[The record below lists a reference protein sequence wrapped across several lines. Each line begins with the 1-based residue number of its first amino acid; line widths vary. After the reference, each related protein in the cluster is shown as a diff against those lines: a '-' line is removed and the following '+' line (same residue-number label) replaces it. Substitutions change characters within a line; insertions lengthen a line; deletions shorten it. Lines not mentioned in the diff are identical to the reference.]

1 MQRPRFE
8 LPEALEMEILSK
20 LPVKSLTRFNY
31 VCKYWCSSFQ
41 TPHFISK
48 HHHNNL
54 NLLIKRY
61 DKESFLV
68 KQDVYLPLFKNE
80 VSVCGASHGLLC
92 LHDSSTD
99 KAAIWNP
106 STREFKILPPSSVQ
120 RPSYLPCIKGYR
132 TLNDVSFH
140 HIAFGFD
147 SKTDDY
153 KVIRFV
159 TLTFD
164 ISEEG
169 EIYRDFEFP
178 NVLQVELYSLR
189 SDSWKEIPF
198 PNYKP
203 TYIILGNNY
212 IDGISYWQTITGE
225 YDGFREIIL
234 SFDLRNEKFS
244 ILSIPEFVGYSP
256 KYYISLLVFN
266 GSLSVIFY
274 LSKETYTSLD
284 LWVTNDGVWTK
295 QFSIKSIPPFV
306 HPLGFGEN
314 GKLLLISS
322 KKEIFLVDPSTQE
335 LKELEI
341 MTYQDHFLLSI
352 SLHAYVE
359 SLIRINGIQEP
370 EEHIICRLVGDASNK
385 Y

>member
-8 LPEALEMEILSK
+8 LPEALVMEILSK
-20 LPVKSLTRFNY
+20 LPVKSLTRFNC
-31 VCKYWCSSFQ
+31 VC
-41 TPHFISK
+41 
-48 HHHNNL
+48 
-54 NLLIKRY
+54 KRY
-61 DKESFLV
+61 DGKTFHTYFSQLSTEKDQNYIV
-68 KQDVYLPLFKNE
+68 KQNIHLPLFKND
-80 VSVCGASHGLLC
+80 VPCVYGASHGLLC

-178 NVLQVELYSLR
+178 DVLQVELYSLR

-359 SLIRINGIQEP
+359 SLRNI
-370 EEHIICRLVGDASNK
+370 
-385 Y
+385 